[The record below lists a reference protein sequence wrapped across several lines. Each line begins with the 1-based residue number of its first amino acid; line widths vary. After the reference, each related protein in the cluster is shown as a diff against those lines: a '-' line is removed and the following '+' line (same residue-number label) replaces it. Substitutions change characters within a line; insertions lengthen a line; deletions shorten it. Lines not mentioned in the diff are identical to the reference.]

1 MSSEAGIA
9 VVRRN
14 TEQVQSGWNFQVCED
29 LFAADFVDHSNQRLS
44 EEF

>member
-1 MSSEAGIA
+1 MSLEDGIT

-14 TEQVQSGWNFQVCED
+14 TEEVQSRNFQVFEE
-29 LFAADFVDHSNQRLS
+29 LFPVDFVDHSNQRLS